1 MSYGEI
7 VNRSVHIVWQN
18 KFLILL
24 GILASLGGGSF
35 GGGGG
40 GGAGNGGSSGDL
52 GQFGDMADEF
62 AALALGLLVALVC
75 VIAIV
80 GLVLWAIST
89 IARGGLI
96 AGVDAI
102 ESGEKS
108 SFRQAWSAGWGR
120 AGTLLGIGILPA
132 LPGLVLFVAGVMA
145 LGAYGGIV
153 ALVGEELDAITGT
166 AGIGLTLG
174 LLTCIV
180 VPVVLVLS
188 IVRNFAERACM
199 LEGLGVID
207 SYRRGLAVLQANLGE
222 AVLLFLLQIAIF
234 LVLGIA
240 LFIPGII
247 VVICCFLWPL
257 LLIAQ
262 GAGSA
267 FVSSLWTLAW
277 RNWTGKSQI
286 LEKSPAEL

>member
-199 LEGLGVID
+199 LENLGVID
-207 SYRRGLAVLQANLGE
+207 SYRRGLAVLQGNLGE

>member
-1 MSYGEI
+1 MSYGDI

-199 LEGLGVID
+199 LENLGVID
-207 SYRRGLAVLQANLGE
+207 SYRRGLAVLQGNLGE

>member
-199 LEGLGVID
+199 LENLGVID
-207 SYRRGLAVLQANLGE
+207 SYRRGLTVLQGNLGE